1 MPSSAAQTVSGST
14 RDRLLAAGLGLFAQ
28 HGFSAVSVG
37 QIERA
42 AGLVP
47 RRGALYRHFGSKD
60 ELLEAAVRRHLESVT
75 AGRERFAHPMRDDVR
90 GNALALARWVLREL
104 DNQRDITGV
113 LERDGDRLP
122 QLRDSFRRE
131 VSDASYAGMAEVLRG
146 WLVACTG
153 DGSGAADVDALAVHL
168 LSALVNVRRSTWTL
182 GEPPFGMDDERTAT
196 SWADLCDSVVRAM
209 S

>member
-1 MPSSAAQTVSGST
+1 MPGTAATTAGGGT
-14 RDRLLAAGLGLFAQ
+14 RDRLLAAGLRLFAE

-42 AGLVP
+42 VGLVP
-47 RRGALYRHFGSKD
+47 RRGALYRHFESKD

-75 AGRERFAHPMRDDVR
+75 AGRDRFARPANDEVR
-90 GNALALARWVLREL
+90 GNALAIARWVLREL
-104 DNQRDITGV
+104 DDQRDITRV

-122 QLRDSFRRE
+122 HLRDRFRRE
-131 VSDASYAGMAEVLRG
+131 VSDTGYAGMAAVLRS
-146 WLVACTG
+146 WLAAHIG
-153 DGSGAADVDALAVHL
+153 NGAGAPDVDALAVHL
-168 LSALVNVRRSTWTL
+168 LGALVNVRRSAWTL
-182 GEPPFGMDDERTAT
+182 GEPPFGMDDERTAQ